1 LRRLRT
7 LEEENSK
14 LKQLVGDWSLEKK
27 MLQDV
32 LSKNF
37 EARRQAHSGTGGAK
51 GMGIRRRKRS
61 RRKSVQVRETRSMPQ
76 RANHSWSMDF
86 LSDQRVGGQRFRLLT
101 IVDDH
106 CRESVAIEVGQRLTR
121 DDVVRVLDGVA
132 SQRGKPQTIRLDN
145 APEFISKSLNL
156 WAYFNGVT
164 LGFAMSA

>member
-1 LRRLRT
+1 
-7 LEEENSK
+7 
-14 LKQLVGDWSLEKK
+14 
-27 MLQDV
+27 
-32 LSKNF
+32 
-37 EARRQAHSGTGGAK
+37 
-51 GMGIRRRKRS
+51 MGIRRRKRS